1 MSGRQTETDRE
12 EEEGDKGE
20 GSFIYNSET
29 TTPETTGAFYFYI
42 SYVIVFLKG
51 LHTTLNRW

>member
-29 TTPETTGAFYFYI
+29 TTPETTGAFSFHFI
-42 SYVIVFLKG
+42 YVIVFL
-51 LHTTLNRW
+51 RDYIQY